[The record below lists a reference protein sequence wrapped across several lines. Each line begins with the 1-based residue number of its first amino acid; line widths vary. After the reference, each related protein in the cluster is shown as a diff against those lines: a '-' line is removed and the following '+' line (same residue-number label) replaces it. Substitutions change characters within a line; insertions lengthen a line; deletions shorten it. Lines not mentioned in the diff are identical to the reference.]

1 LETMAQAIPDATH
14 IGLYKR
20 FASKLLHLLERL
32 ARINSE
38 AEDVV
43 EVIGSMRNKLDVLE
57 TTVLNIIEPDI
68 PEPEPA
74 PNIPQ
79 PVVSITPSYPSLA
92 HSGASHTIVG
102 HSGREIL
109 KQCGVRP
116 DTNTQ
121 TQCTVANNTS
131 CQSIGSVSLPVSLED
146 KCHLIKALIVPA
158 IPHEIILGVDFW
170 IAMDI
175 VPNLKLGTWA
185 YASSLSAEPT
195 DKASIQTLSET
206 QQHALITVLEKFHD
220 LLTDRIGR
228 TNVVEHCIDATVIP
242 IKQRYYPVN
251 PKTQEIFNRELDKM
265 ITEEIVEPSWSSPA
279 LSPESKVN
287 VITIANPVKD
297 AWYRNIRDNVSAR
310 PESFTNWKIVRDVLY
325 KLVRNTDGLMGKH
338 PEVSQPWQM
347 ISLDFMEFPKSTRG
361 HAYLL

>member
-1 LETMAQAIPDATH
+1 MAQAIPDATH
-14 IGLYKR
+14 I
-20 FASKLLHLLERL
+20 
-32 ARINSE
+32 E

-43 EVIGSMRNKLDVLE
+43 EVISSMRNKLDVLE
-57 TTVLNIIEPDI
+57 TTVLNISEPDI
-68 PEPEPA
+68 SEPEPT

-79 PVVSITPSYPSLA
+79 PVVAITPTYPSLA
-92 HSGASHTIVG
+92 RQIPVERVQPPSSNRRQLLKPDLACQSSKTRVCSIETKSGARKQTCWNCKSSGHSFRNCRLPHSGASHTIVG
-102 HSGREIL
+102 HSGWEIL

-195 DKASIQTLSET
+195 DKATIQTLSET
-206 QQHALITVLEKFHD
+206 QQHALNTCAAQRKLPQGSEG
-220 LLTDRIGR
+220 LRL
-228 TNVVEHCIDATVIP
+228 VV
-242 IKQRYYPVN
+242 
-251 PKTQEIFNRELDKM
+251 
-265 ITEEIVEPSWSSPA
+265 
-279 LSPESKVN
+279 
-287 VITIANPVKD
+287 
-297 AWYRNIRDNVSAR
+297 
-310 PESFTNWKIVRDVLY
+310 
-325 KLVRNTDGLMGKH
+325 
-338 PEVSQPWQM
+338 
-347 ISLDFMEFPKSTRG
+347 
-361 HAYLL
+361 